1 MRESDLFVLSSQFE
15 GFPNVLCEAM
25 ACGLPVISFNC
36 QSGPGTIIRDGYDG
50 ILVPPGAVA
59 ELAVTLEKVMKDAG
73 LRASLGKNAS
83 EITRRFSIHK
93 VARMWEELFL
103 SIPKMIRENN

>member
-1 MRESDLFVLSSQFE
+1 MTGKVSFPGVTRKPHEKMRESVLFVLSSQFE
-15 GFPNVLCEAM
+15 GFPNVLCE
-25 ACGLPVISFNC
+25 
-36 QSGPGTIIRDGYDG
+36 
-50 ILVPPGAVA
+50 AVA

-93 VARMWEELFL
+93 VARMWEELFFEYSKNDQGNIL
-103 SIPKMIRENN
+103 LY